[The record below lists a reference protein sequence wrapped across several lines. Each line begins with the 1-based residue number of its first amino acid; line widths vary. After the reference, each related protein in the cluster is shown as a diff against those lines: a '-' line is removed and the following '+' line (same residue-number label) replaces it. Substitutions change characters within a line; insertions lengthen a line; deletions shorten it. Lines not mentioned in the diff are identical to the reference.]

1 LRTLSSR
8 LLSLPQSH
16 LSQISHIF
24 LLLLLLSPL
33 PHSAS
38 EGGDLQAKEEGRLII
53 AFSTGQILHISINA
67 EIALPFLTASSPG
80 MFFGMCQVS
89 KNCEGMFLLQNPT
102 NVPAKWSFNHEPND
116 PSTVRVSN
124 IHVQGYIERGP
135 DTDDPSVF
143 EITPGS
149 GLLLG
154 PTLSAASAMG
164 APAKDFNRT

>member
-1 LRTLSSR
+1 
-8 LLSLPQSH
+8 
-16 LSQISHIF
+16 
-24 LLLLLLSPL
+24 
-33 PHSAS
+33 
-38 EGGDLQAKEEGRLII
+38 
-53 AFSTGQILHISINA
+53 
-67 EIALPFLTASSPG
+67 
-80 MFFGMCQVS
+80 VS
-89 KNCEGMFLLQNPT
+89 KDCEGMFLLQNPT

-164 APAKDFNRT
+164 APAKDVNRT